1 MDQMQ
6 HLVQLRRELA
16 SRITSLEDYAA
27 NVRTVLQYYEELSGQ
42 PELEAIQSLEVR
54 VARAIQL
61 LKEPI

>member
-1 MDQMQ
+1 
-6 HLVQLRRELA
+6 
-16 SRITSLEDYAA
+16 
-27 NVRTVLQYYEELSGQ
+27 VLQYYEELSGQ